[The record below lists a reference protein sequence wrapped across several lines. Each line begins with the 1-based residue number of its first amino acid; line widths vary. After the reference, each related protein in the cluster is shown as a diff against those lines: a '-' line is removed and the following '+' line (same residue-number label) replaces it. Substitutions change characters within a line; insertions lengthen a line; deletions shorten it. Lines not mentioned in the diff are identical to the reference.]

1 MELQVIRHEEVPLGK
16 PMPCNFYDRDGNL
29 ILKAGAVIN
38 SNRQLDEL
46 RENGLFISKQDKVEA
61 PPPPPKES
69 PFELLDP
76 MPAQVERLFGY
87 MSVEPDFPGRVSA
100 VAKVIQK
107 ACEIDAEAC
116 IGWIF
121 LASDMRY
128 VIGHPIHTAILCE
141 IVAKQLSWPEEERL
155 VLLNAALTMNIAQLL
170 VQDKLCRQAQ
180 KLGLQQRA
188 QVNEHCVQALQ
199 MLEKHE
205 VSNLVWLNA
214 VAQHHER
221 LDGRGYP
228 HELVGEAITREA
240 RLLAVADVYAALV
253 TEHLHRHAF
262 AANSAMKEIYLQR
275 DKQLD
280 SQMTDMLM
288 KVVGVFPPGCYVK
301 LANGEIAVVT
311 RQGTAPT
318 APIVYSFVNP
328 QGNAINVYSKRECA
342 LPQFAIKEVLIKSK
356 VNVTLNKKA
365 ALWGYKV

>member
-1 MELQVIRHEEVPLGK
+1 MELQVIRQEQVPLGK
-16 PMPCNFYDRDGNL
+16 PMPCNVYDRDGNL
-29 ILKAGAVIN
+29 ILKAGVVIN

-69 PFELLDP
+69 PFALLDP

-116 IGWIF
+116 IGWI
-121 LASDMRY
+121 LLGGDMRY

-141 IVAKQLSWPEEERL
+141 LVAKQLAWTEEERL
-155 VLLNAALTMNIAQLL
+155 TLLNAALTMNIAQLL
-170 VQDKLCRQAQ
+170 VQDKLHRHAQ
-180 KLGLQQRA
+180 KLDLQQRA
-188 QVNEHCVQALQ
+188 QINEHCALAIE
-199 MLEKHE
+199 MLKKYE
-205 VSNLVWLNA
+205 VNDPVWLNA
-214 VAQHHER
+214 VLQHHER

-253 TEHLHRHAF
+253 TEHAHRRAF
-262 AANSAMKEIYLQR
+262 AANGALKEIYQQR
-275 DKQLD
+275 GKQLD
-280 SQMTDMLM
+280 SQMTDTLM

-311 RQGTAPT
+311 RQGPAPT
-318 APIVYSFVNP
+318 TPIAYSFVNP

-342 LPQFAIKEVLIKSK
+342 HAQFTIKEVLIKSK

>member
-1 MELQVIRHEEVPLGK
+1 MELQVIRHEQVPLGK
-16 PMPCNFYDRDGNL
+16 PMPCNVYDRDGNL
-29 ILKAGAVIN
+29 VLKAGEIIN

-46 RENGLFISKQDKVEA
+46 RDNGLFISKQDKVEP

-69 PFELLDP
+69 PFALLDP
-76 MPAQVERLFGY
+76 IPAQVERLFGY

-100 VAKVIQK
+100 VAKNIQK
-107 ACEIDAEAC
+107 ACEIDPEAC
-116 IGWIF
+116 LGWIF

-141 IVAKQLSWPEEERL
+141 LVAKQLAWPDEERL

-170 VQDKLCRQAQ
+170 VQDKLHRHEK
-180 KLGLQQRA
+180 KLDLQQRA
-188 QVNEHCVQALQ
+188 QVNEHCASAIE
-199 MLEKHE
+199 MLKKYE
-205 VSNLVWLNA
+205 VSDPVWLNA
-214 VAQHHER
+214 VLQHHER

-228 HELVGEAITREA
+228 RELVGEAITREA

-253 TEHLHRHAF
+253 TEHAHRRAF
-262 AANSAMKEIYLQR
+262 AANTALKEIYQQR
-275 DKQLD
+275 GKQLD
-280 SQMTDMLM
+280 SQMTDTLM

-311 RQGTAPT
+311 RQGPAPT
-318 APIVYSFVNP
+318 TPIAYSFVNP

-342 LPQFAIKEVLIKSK
+342 HAQFTIKEVLIKSK